1 MGNPVENLM
10 LTDLPLPSPVR
21 QLTDD
26 AEGAKC
32 LVEIFHTMLR
42 GLHFDRYA
50 FPLSAIRSSQG
61 RQFLFRVTRLSNSVV
76 RPVGVPGG
84 GACVRRQVIGRSA
97 RRKWS

>member
-32 LVEIFHTMLR
+32 LVEIFIQCFADCIL
-42 GLHFDRYA
+42 
-50 FPLSAIRSSQG
+50 I
-61 RQFLFRVTRLSNSVV
+61 VTRFRFQQSDPHKVV
-76 RPVGVPGG
+76 NFCF
-84 GACVRRQVIGRSA
+84 A
-97 RRKWS
+97 